1 MSRTVLR
8 VAVAGLAAMLL
19 AVTPSPQ
26 DSANIGLA
34 TSILNTV
41 GNSIW
46 PNWTSAPFRIDLLT
60 AEGPAEI
67 NFAKPVPAP
76 SFPPN
81 LEATFPWDD
90 GVPTIVIGQPQFAQ
104 AKTSTRWAVTLL
116 HEHFHQWQ
124 DAWPRYFSSVAA
136 LGLASPG
143 DNGMWMLNYR
153 FPYIDSDVDA
163 SYAAMARQLRSAIV
177 APDSG
182 STGRFV
188 STLANFEA
196 TLSPKDRTYFNFQCW
211 QEGVARYTEYAVA
224 RAAADRHTRDA
235 AFLTSDQASSLDAD
249 ATTTY
254 AGILRELNNADAL
267 LEDKRVAF
275 YAFGAAEAILL
286 DRISPGWHEK
296 YLDPRLDLSV
306 FFP

>member
-1 MSRTVLR
+1 VLR
-8 VAVAGLAAMLL
+8 ITALVLAATLL
-19 AVTPSPQ
+19 AASPSPQ
-26 DSANIGLA
+26 DSANIALA
-34 TSILNTV
+34 TQILNTV

-60 AEGPAEI
+60 ADGPAEL

-90 GVPTIVIGQPQFAQ
+90 GVPTIVIGQPQFTQ
-104 AKTSTRWAVTLL
+104 AKTPTRWAVTLL

-124 DAWPRYFSSVAA
+124 DAWPQYFSSVAA
-136 LGLASPG
+136 LDLASPG

-153 FPYIDSDVDA
+153 FPYIDSDVGQ
-163 SYAAMARQLRSAIV
+163 SYAAMAQQLRTAIV
-177 APDSG
+177 APDSS

-188 STLANFEA
+188 STLANFES

-211 QEGVARYTEYAVA
+211 QEGVARYTEYEVA
-224 RAAADRHTRDA
+224 RAAADAHA
-235 AFLTSDQASSLDAD
+235 KNPAFLTNEQASSLNAD
-249 ATTTY
+249 ATATY
-254 AGILRELNNADAL
+254 AGILRELNKSDAL

-275 YAFGAAEAILL
+275 YAFGAGEAILL
-286 DRISPGWHEK
+286 DRIDPGWHEK
-296 YLDPRLDLSV
+296 YLDPRLDLSI